1 MFRQNH
7 IVAVIPA
14 RDEAPSIGKVIV
26 DITAMR
32 DITGEPLF
40 DRVLVCDNG
49 SSDATGAIARA
60 HDAEVV
66 YESTP
71 GYGAACLKAL
81 SHVNDTDIVVFVD
94 ADQSL
99 DISEARILISV
110 LCDGADLVI
119 GSRPRAL
126 QEAGSMTP
134 PQRFG
139 NWLASRLIRL
149 IWGVS
154 VTDLGPFRA
163 ISWVALKQLDMQ
175 DRSYGWTV
183 EMQVKAIQ
191 SGLSMVEVPVHY
203 RKRLGQSKISGT
215 LGGVV
220 GAGIGIISIIVK
232 LAFNPPPPG
241 KPSIDPYIR

>member
-7 IVAVIPA
+7 IVAVVPA
-14 RDEAPSIGKVIV
+14 RDEAPSIGKVIT
-26 DITAMR
+26 DITA
-32 DITGEPLF
+32 IQNINGEPVF

-49 SSDATGAIARA
+49 SIDATAAIARA
-60 HDAEVV
+60 LGAEVF

-81 SHVNDTDIVVFVD
+81 SCVSDTDIVVFID

-99 DISEARILISV
+99 EISEAPKLIAA
-110 LCDGADLVI
+110 LCNGADLVI

-126 QEAGSMTP
+126 QAAGSMTL

-139 NWLASRLIRL
+139 NWLASLLIRL
-149 IWGVS
+149 IWGVA

-163 ISWVALKQLDMQ
+163 IRWAALNRLNMQ
-175 DRSYGWTV
+175 DRSFGWTV

-191 SGLSMVEVPVHY
+191 FGLRMVEVPVHY
-203 RKRLGQSKISGT
+203 HKRLGQSKISGT
-215 LGGVV
+215 LSGVV
-220 GAGIGIISIIVK
+220 GAGFGIISTIIK
-232 LAFNPPPPG
+232 LAFNPLSSVR
-241 KPSIDPYIR
+241 PSLDL

>member
-1 MFRQNH
+1 MFRRNH
-7 IVAVIPA
+7 IVAVVPA
-14 RDEAPSIGKVIV
+14 RDEALSIAKVIA
-26 DITAMR
+26 DITAIR
-32 DITGEPLF
+32 NITGEPVF

-49 SSDATGAIARA
+49 SSDATGAIAQA
-60 HDAEVV
+60 YGAEVV
-66 YESTP
+66 YEPTP

-81 SHVNDTDIVVFVD
+81 SYVSDTDIVVFID

-99 DISEARILISV
+99 DISEAQSLIAA
-110 LCDGADLVI
+110 LCNGADLAI

-126 QEAGSMTP
+126 QAAGSMTL

-139 NWLASRLIRL
+139 NWLASLLIRL

-163 ISWVALKQLDMQ
+163 IRWAALNRLEMQ
-175 DRSYGWTV
+175 DRSFGWTV

-191 SGLSMVEVPVHY
+191 IGLSMVEVPVHY

-215 LGGVV
+215 FSGVV
-220 GAGIGIISIIVK
+220 GAGFGIVSTIIK
-232 LAFNPPPPG
+232 LAFNPLPQG
-241 KPSIDPYIR
+241 RPSLDP

>member
-7 IVAVIPA
+7 IVAVVPA
-14 RDEAPSIGKVIV
+14 RDEAPSIGQVIA
-26 DITAMR
+26 DITAIQN
-32 DITGEPLF
+32 ITGEPVF

-49 SSDATGAIARA
+49 SSDATGAIAQA
-60 HDAEVV
+60 HGAEVV
-66 YESTP
+66 YEPIP

-81 SHVNDTDIVVFVD
+81 SRVSDTDIVVFID

-99 DISEARILISV
+99 DISEAPALIEA
-110 LCDGADLVI
+110 LCNGTDLAI

-126 QEAGSMTP
+126 QAAGSMTL

-139 NWLASRLIRL
+139 NWLASLLIRL

-163 ISWVALKQLDMQ
+163 IRWTALNALDMQ
-175 DRSYGWTV
+175 DRSFGWTV

-191 SGLSMVEVPVHY
+191 FGLRMIEVPVHY

-215 LGGVV
+215 VSGVV
-220 GAGIGIISIIVK
+220 GAGVGIISTIIK
-232 LAFNPPPPG
+232 LALHPL
-241 KPSIDPYIR
+241 PSARPSLDP

>member
-7 IVAVIPA
+7 IVAVVPA
-14 RDEAPSIGKVIV
+14 RDEASSIGKVIT
-26 DITAMR
+26 DITAIQG
-32 DITGEPLF
+32 ITGEPVF

-49 SSDATGAIARA
+49 SSDGTGAIAQS
-60 HDAEVV
+60 HGAEVV
-66 YESTP
+66 YEPTP

-81 SHVNDTDIVVFVD
+81 SRVGDTDIVVFID

-99 DISEARILISV
+99 DINEAPGLIAA

-126 QEAGSMTP
+126 QAVGSMTL

-139 NWLASRLIRL
+139 NWLASLLIRL

-163 ISWVALKQLDMQ
+163 IRWTALNALDMQ
-175 DRSYGWTV
+175 DRSFGWTV

-191 SGLSMVEVPVHY
+191 FGLRMVEVPVHY
-203 RKRLGQSKISGT
+203 HKRLGQSKISGT
-215 LGGVV
+215 VSGVV
-220 GAGIGIISIIVK
+220 GAGTGIISTIVK
-232 LAFNPPPPG
+232 LAFNPLSSG
-241 KPSIDPYIR
+241 RPSFDP